1 VEKQQ
6 DNNFYDDLQTG
17 FDPAEAL
24 RQQKDDESGSERLDY
39 LIHKVFEQTPE
50 GKELIG
56 KWKDA
61 LIMTPTVESG
71 IDMAESGIREG
82 QKRFIRG
89 IILTINR
96 VEKGE

>member
-1 VEKQQ
+1 MKQQ
-6 DNNFYDDLQTG
+6 YNFYDDLQTG
-17 FDPAEAL
+17 FDPAETL
-24 RQQKDDESGSERLDY
+24 RQQKDGEAESERLDY

-56 KWKDA
+56 KWKEA

-96 VEKGE
+96 VERGE

>member
-1 VEKQQ
+1 MKQQ
-6 DNNFYDDLQTG
+6 ESNFYDDLQTG
-17 FDPAEAL
+17 FDPAETL
-24 RQQKDDESGSERLDY
+24 RQQKDGEVESERLDY
-39 LIHKVFEQTPE
+39 LIHKVFAQTEE
-50 GKELIG
+50 GKELLY
-56 KWKDA
+56 KWKEA

>member
-1 VEKQQ
+1 MAQSDEY
-6 DNNFYDDLQTG
+6 NFFDDLQSG
-17 FDPAEAL
+17 CDPAEAL
-24 RQQKDDESGSERLDY
+24 RQNQDGEAQANRLDY
-39 LIHKVFEQTPE
+39 LIHKVFEQSAE

-56 KWKDA
+56 TWEKA

-71 IDMAESGIREG
+71 LDMAEAGIREG

-89 IILTINR
+89 IILTVNR

>member
-1 VEKQQ
+1 MKQQ
-6 DNNFYDDLQTG
+6 ESNFYDDLQTG

-24 RQQKDDESGSERLDY
+24 RQQKDVEAESSRLDY
-39 LIHKVFEQTPE
+39 LIHKVFSQTEE

-56 KWKDA
+56 KWKEA

-96 VEKGE
+96 VERGE

>member
-1 VEKQQ
+1 MKQQ
-6 DNNFYDDLQTG
+6 QYNFYDDLQTG
-17 FDPAEAL
+17 FDPAETL
-24 RQQKDDESGSERLDY
+24 RQQKDGEAESERLDY

-56 KWKDA
+56 KWKEA
-61 LIMTPTVESG
+61 LIMAPTVESG

-96 VEKGE
+96 VERGE

>member
-1 VEKQQ
+1 
-6 DNNFYDDLQTG
+6 
-17 FDPAEAL
+17 
-24 RQQKDDESGSERLDY
+24 
-39 LIHKVFEQTPE
+39 
-50 GKELIG
+50 
-56 KWKDA
+56 

>member
-1 VEKQQ
+1 MKQQ
-6 DNNFYDDLQTG
+6 YNFYDDLQTG
-17 FDPAEAL
+17 FDPAETL
-24 RQQKDDESGSERLDY
+24 RQQKDGEAESERLDY

-56 KWKDA
+56 KWKEA

-89 IILTINR
+89 IILTVNR
-96 VEKGE
+96 VERGE